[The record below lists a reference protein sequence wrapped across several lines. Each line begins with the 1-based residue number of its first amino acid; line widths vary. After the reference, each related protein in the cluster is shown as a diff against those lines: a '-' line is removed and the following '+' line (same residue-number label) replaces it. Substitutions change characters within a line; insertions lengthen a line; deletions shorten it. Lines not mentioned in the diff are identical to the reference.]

1 MNKPI
6 FRQIRGG
13 VMLRKRTLAGI
24 VLSVLLLGVAG
35 GFLVPDDQFFALRKN
50 FQIFSAVYEE
60 LVGSYVDPIDPEQ
73 LMRSGIDAMLEDLDP
88 YTTFIDESDN
98 ADIDIITRGRY
109 GGVGLNIGFRAGK
122 VTVVSPIEGA
132 SGYKQGVRAGDVIIE
147 IAGQSTEGMNVTEV
161 RSLLRGDP
169 GTAVE
174 IKVEREGTP
183 EPIEFLLTREEVTL
197 KNVTYSGFANDDTAS
212 GIAYIKLERFARD
225 ADAEVR
231 LALQEMKSI
240 VPIRGVVLDLRDNP
254 GGLLESAVRIVEL
267 FVQPNSVIVSTR
279 ARQRESE
286 RIYRSQASP
295 LLPDVPLVVLTN
307 EYSASASEIVAGA
320 VQDLDRGAIIGRPTF
335 GKGLVQIIKPLP
347 FHTSLKITTARYYT
361 PSGRSIQAID
371 YGKHDGTFVE
381 IPDSVRRSFETRAGR
396 MVLDGRGIEPDV
408 AVSPGEPSE
417 LEEALDRRAAFFF
430 YANHFASTHDSIAPD
445 FEVTDEVIDDFEAWL
460 SNEAFQYRIDAE
472 RVLDDLAASLDEN
485 AYEETLD
492 ELEQL
497 RNAVIAEKEDDF
509 VRHRDR
515 IAERLRAEIL
525 ARFYGDSAQI
535 RASLAHDAQFKV
547 AVELLKDRS
556 AYDDVLVART
566 DADE

>member
-1 MNKPI
+1 MNLK
-6 FRQIRGG
+6 
-13 VMLRKRTLAGI
+13 KRTFTGI
-24 VLSVLLLGVAG
+24 VLAVLLLGVVG
-35 GFLVPDDQFFALRKN
+35 GFFAPTDDFFALRKN

-60 LVGSYVDPIDPEQ
+60 LVGSYVDPVDPEQ

-88 YTTFIDESDN
+88 YTSFIDESDN

-132 SGYKQGVRAGDVIIE
+132 SGYKQGVRAGDVITE
-147 IAGQSTEGMNVTEV
+147 IAGQPTEGMTVLEV

-183 EPIEFLLTREEVTL
+183 DPIDFLLTREEVTL
-197 KNVTYSGFANDDTAS
+197 KNVTYSGFANDDTSS
-212 GIAYIKLERFARD
+212 GIAYVKLERFARD

-231 LALQEMKSI
+231 LALQSLKETAP
-240 VPIRGVVLDLRDNP
+240 VHGVIIDLRDNP

-267 FVQPNSVIVSTR
+267 FVQPSSVIVSTR
-279 ARQRESE
+279 AREAESE

-307 EYSASASEIVAGA
+307 GFSASASEIVAGA
-320 VQDLDRGAIIGRPTF
+320 VQDLDRGAIVGGATF

-371 YGKHDGTFVE
+371 YGKHDGTFSE

-396 MVLDGRGIEPDV
+396 TVMDGRGIEPDV
-408 AVSPGEPSE
+408 AVSPGDVSE

-430 YANHFASTHDSIAPD
+430 YANHFAATHESIARD
-445 FEVTDEVIDDFEAWL
+445 FEVTDAVLDDFEQWL
-460 SNEAFQYRIDAE
+460 HDENFQYRITAE
-472 RVLDDLAASLDEN
+472 RSLDDLASGLAAIEYDGVK
-485 AYEETLD
+485 D

-497 RNAVIAEKEDDF
+497 RLAVVAEKEADF
-509 VRHRDR
+509 ERHQDR

-525 ARFYGDSAQI
+525 ARFYGDTAQI
-535 RASLAHDAQFKV
+535 RASLAHDRQFKV
-547 AVELLKDRS
+547 AVELLNDS
-556 AYDDVLVART
+556 GAYNQLLAVHAG
-566 DADE
+566 DAE